1 MGRQE
6 AVMNETKILIV
17 DDQIL
22 FAESLKTVLE
32 TRAENITV
40 LAIAANG
47 KEAVRMTEIH
57 NPDLILM
64 DIRMPEM
71 NGVEA
76 VGIIK
81 ERFPEIKVIM
91 LTTFDDDEYIYNALN
106 NGADGYLLKSTAPE
120 KLISS
125 IEASRNGLVLIS
137 PIIIKHLTREGG
149 HPSPVKEKP
158 AWFFE
163 LSKRELQV
171 LKLISSGLNNMEIA
185 EELFIAEQTVK
196 NHVSLIYNKLGT
208 SDRLKVIRISKDYL

>member
-1 MGRQE
+1 
-6 AVMNETKILIV
+6 MNETRILIV

-57 NPDLILM
+57 KPDLILM

-81 ERFPEIKVIM
+81 ERFPGIKVIM

-106 NGADGYLLKSTAPE
+106 NGADGYLLKNTAPE

-137 PIIIKHLTREGG
+137 PVIIKHLTREGG
-149 HPSPVKEKP
+149 HSSRSMEKP
-158 AWFFE
+158 GWFSE

-171 LKLISSGLNNMEIA
+171 LKLISSGLNNTEIA

-208 SDRLKVIRISKDYL
+208 SDRLKVIRMSRDYL

>member
-1 MGRQE
+1 
-6 AVMNETKILIV
+6 MNNILIV

-32 TRAENITV
+32 TRSDDIHV
-40 LAIAANG
+40 MAIAENG
-47 KEAVRMTEIH
+47 KEAMRMAEMH
-57 NPDLILM
+57 GPDLILM

-76 VGIIK
+76 VGKIK
-81 ERFPEIKVIM
+81 ELYPEIKVIM

-106 NGADGYLLKSTAPE
+106 NGADGYLLKNTPPE

-125 IEASRNGLVLIS
+125 IEAVKNGLVLIS
-137 PIIIKHLTREGG
+137 PVIIKHLTKEGMQPG
-149 HPSPVKEKP
+149 IKKDKP
-158 AWFFE
+158 AWFDE
-163 LSKRELQV
+163 LSRREKQV
-171 LKLISSGLNNMEIA
+171 LKLISSGLNNHEIS

-208 SDRLKVIRISKDYL
+208 HDRLKVIRMAKEYL